1 MEKGNVPSIPKI
13 YRNLSLLISFFGDI
27 LTFIKT
33 FFKSKFQ
40 KMTKTVN
47 LNVRVQIIFST

>member
-1 MEKGNVPSIPKI
+1 MFQGFQKSTENCRYLFPSLR
-13 YRNLSLLISFFGDI
+13 Y